1 MFGPKKFSVSFSF
14 FIFALFL
21 FGSAVFAQTPVS
33 GNWTAEASDSS
44 DKIQLSFEIKRD
56 RGRGVNSQSFSY
68 SDLNGLN
75 SANARNGSASFSILR
90 DAGTIQCTGSFNN
103 GHGSGTFIFT
113 PDRNYISAMK
123 SRGFDFLRNDDDDR
137 RDRSGER
144 LFMAAML
151 NVKVAVADDLRSAN
165 FGDLDVD
172 DLFKAS
178 IFKIDGAYMAEMK
191 ATGFPNL
198 SMEDLVKAR
207 IFKIDANYVRNISN
221 AGMPVRKFQDLVKY
235 AIFKVTPEYLGELRN
250 AGLVDLSPA
259 DIVKLRIFHV
269 DANDVSEAKAAN
281 PTITVKE
288 IVKKKINVPEMPEL
302 PDMDMDMDIDIDD

>member
-1 MFGPKKFSVSFSF
+1 MFGFKKISTFVS
-14 FIFALFL
+14 LFL
-21 FGSAVFAQTPVS
+21 FAFFVFGSAVFAQSSVT
-33 GNWTAEASDSS
+33 GKWMAEASESS
-44 DKIQLSFEIKRD
+44 DKIQLSFEVKRE
-56 RGRGVNSQSFSY
+56 RGRNVNSHSFSY

-90 DAGTIQCTGSFNN
+90 DAGTIQCTGSFND
-103 GHGSGTFIFT
+103 GRGSGTFVFT
-113 PDRNYISAMK
+113 PDQNYISAMR
-123 SRGFDFLRNDDDDR
+123 SRGFDFLKNDDDDG

-151 NVKVAVADDLRSAN
+151 NVKIALADDLRSAN

-172 DLFKAS
+172 DLFKAA

-207 IFKIDANYVRNISN
+207 IFKIDANYVRGIGN
-221 AGMPVRKFQDLVKY
+221 AGMPVGKFQYLVKY

-250 AGLVDLSPA
+250 AGLVDLSPG

-269 DANDVSEAKAAN
+269 DANYVRDAKAAN
-281 PTITVKE
+281 PAITVKD
-288 IVKKKINVPEMPEL
+288 IVKKKIKVPEMPEI
-302 PDMDMDMDIDIDD
+302 PDMDMDIDIDD